1 MARDVTWQTLPHD
14 TSCHYVDGMR
24 VLVTGATRG
33 LGLATARTL
42 ARRGADVVVSGR
54 DPAAV
59 TRVAGEIGG
68 TPLVLDLARPTH
80 VREVAAELP
89 ALDAVVANAGV
100 QFAGA
105 PTFTADGVEETL
117 AINVLGHVVLLD
129 ALMAGPNPPG
139 EVVLLG
145 SGTHLPGE
153 VPFIPDPVEDL
164 DLGALARGEAA
175 AESGPQRYSTS
186 KLHTT
191 ALTGAYARAYPDT
204 FWTCYDPG
212 LMTDTGLARDRPAWQ
227 QQILPDRRARG
238 HGLRAVR
245 GHVRAVGRDAREPR
259 PQPDRPLGR
268 RRGVPPGLRRP
279 VGARGG
285 PGVPG
290 RPARGVAGAPRGRRA
305 LRNSEAHESLA
316 EAGGFEPPV
325 TLVTS
330 AFKADAIGRSATL
343 PRARV
348 GRSAVGAQLGHHS
361 LEHVADDAALVVVEE
376 VDEVGPHA
384 LEVIGRGALE
394 DVVAVR
400 GEDGEHAPAVGGAE
414 LAAHEVVGLEAG
426 HLVRQA

>member
-68 TPLVLDLARPTH
+68 TPVVLDLARPNH

-129 ALMAGPNPPG
+129 AVMAGPKPPG

-153 VPFIPDPVEDL
+153 IPFIPDPVEDL

-227 QQILPDRRARG
+227 QQIFRT
-238 HGLRAVR
+238 
-245 GHVRAVGRDAREPR
+245 VGRGVTAFVPFAVTSERSGATLASLVLNPIGPSGGVVAYHRGFGDRSARAADPEYQDALLAAAREP
-259 PQPDRPLGR
+259 L
-268 RRGVPPGLRRP
+268 
-279 VGARGG
+279 
-285 PGVPG
+285 
-290 RPARGVAGAPRGRRA
+290 
-305 LRNSEAHESLA
+305 
-316 EAGGFEPPV
+316 
-325 TLVTS
+325 
-330 AFKADAIGRSATL
+330 
-343 PRARV
+343 
-348 GRSAVGAQLGHHS
+348 AVG
-361 LEHVADDAALVVVEE
+361 
-376 VDEVGPHA
+376 
-384 LEVIGRGALE
+384 
-394 DVVAVR
+394 VR
-400 GEDGEHAPAVGGAE
+400 
-414 LAAHEVVGLEAG
+414 
-426 HLVRQA
+426 